1 MTFKLFLAALCFAAT
16 VSSTN
21 TVMAQADKGQ
31 PSKTMPMPAGS
42 VKPASEEQNR
52 AALQEKMKA
61 SGMQKG
67 GAPAAGKMDPNAPN
81 PRMAAMNNISDV
93 PLQKGEKKFT
103 VNGYKL
109 DFLSNPTVD
118 PEAPRASITLYTGKD
133 EKIGKIN
140 FYADNAKMLKEKKAL
155 DDRDMANLSYG
166 MDMLKSV
173 QDFLST
179 SMRTFLVT
187 NVDSKQAYIT
197 SDVVPTRTR

>member
-1 MTFKLFLAALCFAAT
+1 MKFKLFLVALCFT
-16 VSSTN
+16 VTFTN
-21 TVMAQADKGQ
+21 TAMAQADKSQ

-42 VKPASEEQNR
+42 VKPASADQNR

-61 SGMQKG
+61 AGMQKG
-67 GAPAAGKMDPNAPN
+67 GAPTSGKMDPNAPN
-81 PRMAAMNNISDV
+81 PRTMAMNSVSDI

-118 PEAPRASITLYTGKD
+118 PEAARATITLYTGKD

-140 FYADNAKMLKEKKAL
+140 FYADNAKALKEKKAL
-155 DDRDMANLSYG
+155 DDKDMANLSYS

-179 SMRTFLVT
+179 SMRSFLVV